1 VSGISECGDSAPLCF
16 CSGVQPPALK
26 AQSSLRTP
34 KAYMECCDLAPLCS
48 QQKDLI
54 MTAWPH
60 APVHYAK
67 DSGIFM
73 VTAGTYG
80 KKSFFNDKEKL
91 NLLCDALI
99 SCCSEF
105 AWRLQAWSVLSNHY
119 HFIAINDDKSAPLKT
134 LINKVHMI
142 TAKALNVAECTP
154 GRRVWF
160 QYWDSQITY
169 EKSYL
174 ARLNYVHHNPVHH
187 GVVKNAADY
196 TFCSAAWFEKEA
208 DSAFYKTVLSFKTDK
223 LNVKDDF

>member
-1 VSGISECGDSAPLCF
+1 
-16 CSGVQPPALK
+16 
-26 AQSSLRTP
+26 
-34 KAYMECCDLAPLCS
+34 
-48 QQKDLI
+48 
-54 MTAWPH
+54 MTEWPH

-73 VTAGTYG
+73 VTAGTYER
-80 KKSFFNDKEKL
+80 KSFFSDKEKL
-91 NLLCDALI
+91 RLLCDVLI
-99 SCCSEF
+99 LCCSEF

-119 HFIAINDDKSAPLKT
+119 HFIAVNDDKSAPLKT
-134 LINKVHMI
+134 LINKVHMV
-142 TAKALNVAECTP
+142 TAKAVNLAEHTQ

-160 QYWDSQITY
+160 QYWDSRITY

-196 TFCSAAWFEKEA
+196 AFCSAAWFEKEA
-208 DSAFYKTVLSFKTDK
+208 DRAFYRTVLSFKTDK

>member
-1 VSGISECGDSAPLCF
+1 
-16 CSGVQPPALK
+16 
-26 AQSSLRTP
+26 
-34 KAYMECCDLAPLCS
+34 
-48 QQKDLI
+48 

-60 APVHYAK
+60 APVHYSK

-80 KKSFFNDKEKL
+80 KKSFFNDTEKL
-91 NLLCDALI
+91 RLLCDFLI
-99 SCCSEF
+99 SCCSEY

-119 HFIAINDDKSAPLKT
+119 HFIAISDDNSAPLKT
-134 LINKVHMI
+134 LINKVHM
-142 TAKALNVAECTP
+142 TAAKAVNMAAQTQ

-160 QYWDSQITY
+160 QYWDSLITY

-187 GVVKNAADY
+187 GLVKNAADY
-196 TFCSAAWFEKEA
+196 AFCSAAWFEKEA
-208 DSAFYKTVLSFKTDK
+208 DNAFYRTVLSFKTDK